1 MTQGATLAALL
12 KRRSMTYGDMQ
23 ALRVSTSPQKRVL
36 EWLLARKKVMFVL
49 MAHGRGPPAAAATT
63 RAHLF
68 HMPFKILVMILKQSL
83 Y

>member
-1 MTQGATLAALL
+1 VQ
-12 KRRSMTYGDMQ
+12 Q
-23 ALRVSTSPQKRVL
+23 RVFDSASKRVL

-49 MAHGRGPPAAAATT
+49 MAHGRGPPAAAAAATEV
-63 RAHLF
+63 HLF